1 MWETI
6 SKADEE
12 CAVSAT
18 CCRDG
23 RVVVSFDTDALEKTE
38 EDRLM
43 VCPVDDL
50 TIIKVLRSGLLH
62 VLLLCADEVA
72 LVTW

>member
-1 MWETI
+1 MWERM

-23 RVVVSFDTDALEKTE
+23 RVVASLDTDALENTE
-38 EDRLM
+38 EDRLI

-50 TIIKVLRSGLLH
+50 AISKG
-62 VLLLCADEVA
+62 
-72 LVTW
+72 